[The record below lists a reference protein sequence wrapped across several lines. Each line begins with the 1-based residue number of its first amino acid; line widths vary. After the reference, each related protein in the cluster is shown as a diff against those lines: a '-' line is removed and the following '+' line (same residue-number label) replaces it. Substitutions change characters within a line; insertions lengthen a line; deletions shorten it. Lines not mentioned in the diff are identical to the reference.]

1 MAKSEFI
8 LKAERRAKRLMRKA
22 ERSADAHVEPW
33 HEMRREQ
40 EFEAVAGSVARQRAL
55 IGATGNPERSDAGP
69 KRVEQ
74 SRSIPDP
81 SMTDA
86 EFLYQKRREQD
97 RSERLGVK
105 PRLDIGK
112 VQAQENAMSRMGALC
127 FIRPPKRQDH
137 HERAAEQ
144 FKTLY
149 EARYGLAGGS
159 MDPSRIQV
167 DTSPIAHDSGM
178 AAKID
183 RTSAIKAAEDYLGPD
198 MFRELVRV
206 IILESPVGEGLTSR
220 PAQRAADRLLDILD
234 LLAEFWGAKSKAA

>member
-1 MAKSEFI
+1 M
-8 LKAERRAKRLMRKA
+8 
-22 ERSADAHVEPW
+22 V
-33 HEMRREQ
+33 
-40 EFEAVAGSVARQRAL
+40 
-55 IGATGNPERSDAGP
+55 
-69 KRVEQ
+69 
-74 SRSIPDP
+74 PDP
-81 SMTDA
+81 SMSDS
-86 EFLYQKRREQD
+86 EFLHQKRREQD

-112 VQAQENAMSRMGALC
+112 VLAQENAMSRIGALC

-183 RTSAIKAAEDYLGPD
+183 RTWKLRQAETDLGKPTFDRLIALCVLCIPCGEGAPTMPSGRPNDRWVRQSVETALDDLDRLSAIWGFKAKAA
-198 MFRELVRV
+198 
-206 IILESPVGEGLTSR
+206 
-220 PAQRAADRLLDILD
+220 
-234 LLAEFWGAKSKAA
+234 

>member
-1 MAKSEFI
+1 MHQRGKALNKI
-8 LKAERRAKRLMRKA
+8 LIQNRM
-22 ERSADAHVEPW
+22 V
-33 HEMRREQ
+33 
-40 EFEAVAGSVARQRAL
+40 
-55 IGATGNPERSDAGP
+55 
-69 KRVEQ
+69 
-74 SRSIPDP
+74 PDP
-81 SMTDA
+81 SMSDS
-86 EFLYQKRREQD
+86 EFLHQKRREQD

-112 VQAQENAMSRMGALC
+112 VLAQENAMSRIGALC
-127 FIRPPKRQDH
+127 FIRPPRRQDY

-220 PAQRAADRLLDILD
+220 PAQRATERFLGILD
-234 LLAEFWGAKSKAA
+234 LLAEFWGAKSRAA